1 MRLLQLNPDGNET
14 AALDFH
20 PMVTVVTGL
29 TPAGRERVI
38 NAVTAL
44 PNATDPGCKG
54 LLEAH
59 GILLDLDAKTLQMLG
74 LEAGLDVLIRPQD
87 VPRGPGETVG
97 GARGATFATGTV
109 GSNGDAATRDDAL
122 AEDEIVALDDL
133 DGDLAVVGPNA
144 VPGLDTSVLP
154 ASIEPLSVEDFLAVA
169 ERGTSPLLDAAVDR
183 EAQSAEALSIL
194 REAAEK
200 ARDGFRDTQIH
211 RQRAEAALERA
222 TSSDKGPNLR
232 LVTDEFEPDEVDLG
246 EGGAAVE
253 THETVEDQRRRR
265 TELEARVEELAATVA
280 RVDRGIT
287 ELASL
292 DPRPVQVLV
301 DAIQNPAPVEYVLS
315 ERGQELADEF
325 VRLQGEVNVL
335 EEGLAARGMDTPSA
349 MARLDTAR
357 DELARAEK
365 AMRPP
370 EYTDQDRLDLESAHD
385 EVLDAEKK
393 GRGRG
398 RKRMEEAQQRERAIL
413 DRMGFPTW
421 SAYVMGSSLMGI
433 DPAAEQRLEKAR
445 FELEA
450 AEQHW
455 SNVTAMI
462 EADPVHRELLD
473 RLEALYLEAF
483 DMLGGDDETQD
494 LENKLRNLQEA
505 KREVSMDELVEA
517 LVYQLEIVGIKLPAG
532 MTGIDRTVLV
542 AEAFLEET
550 KAIVDRLNELGDEK
564 VAALTELDEI
574 DDELATVLSFE
585 QLDESDAELA
595 EAAAQGAE
603 ALAQKERDL
612 EEARAAAAQVEKDLA
627 EIEREYDVAV
637 EEEAE
642 YAEFLEAREAL
653 LDAAIQVE
661 SVARGRLHKLASE
674 MAMAAALAAVG
685 LTADEYAAQLAAA
698 EQAESDREATAAA
711 AAFDEHADD
720 INHVA
725 SSFVSELELIGPTT
739 DSAFA
744 DAGDVDASPEAVEF
758 FLLARLAAL
767 RTVSFAGSVPLVID
781 DALTGKPEAEVEQLL
796 HKLERMSESV
806 QIIYLSDDETVTGWA
821 DNVGFEHAA
830 VVAASPAFG

>member
-1 MRLLQLNPDGNET
+1 MRLLQLNPDGNEV

-29 TPAGRERVI
+29 TPSGRERVI
-38 NAVTAL
+38 EAVTAL
-44 PNATDPGCKG
+44 PKGTDPGCNG

-59 GILLDLDAKTLQMLG
+59 GILLDLDAKTLQMLD
-74 LEAGLDVLIRPQD
+74 LETGLDVLIRPED
-87 VPRGPGETVG
+87 VPRNPGERVG
-97 GARGATFATGTV
+97 GASPASYATGTA
-109 GSNGDAATRDDAL
+109 GSNGVGGDDADHPEGS
-122 AEDEIVALDDL
+122 AGDAPAVPQLDL
-133 DGDLAVVGPNA
+133 SVLSSIQPLGPEEYLAVV
-144 VPGLDTSVLP
+144 
-154 ASIEPLSVEDFLAVA
+154 
-169 ERGTSPLLDAAVDR
+169 ERGAHPELDEAIDR
-183 EAQSAEALSIL
+183 QAQSAEALGIL

-200 ARDGFRDTQIH
+200 AREGFRDAQIR

-222 TSSDKGPNLR
+222 TSADRGPNLR
-232 LVTDEFEPDEVDLG
+232 LVTDEFEPDEAPD
-246 EGGAAVE
+246 EEPNE
-253 THETVEDQRRRR
+253 THETVQDQRARR
-265 TELEARVEELAATVA
+265 TELTARVEELNATVA

-301 DAIQNPAPVEYVLS
+301 DAIRNPAPVEYVVS

-325 VRLQGEVNVL
+325 VRLQSEVNVL
-335 EEGLAARGMDTPSA
+335 EEGLAARGMDTPTA
-349 MARLDTAR
+349 MARLDAAR
-357 DELARAEK
+357 DELSRAEK

-370 EYTDQDRLDLESAHD
+370 EYTDADRLELEAAHD
-385 EVLDAEKK
+385 EVLEAEKK
-393 GRGRG
+393 ARGRG
-398 RKRMEEAQQRERAIL
+398 RKRLEEAQQRERDIL

-455 SNVTAMI
+455 SDVTAMI

-483 DMLGGDDETQD
+483 DMLGGDDETED

-517 LVYQLEIVGIKLPAG
+517 LVYQLEIVGIKLPPG
-532 MTGIDRTVLV
+532 MTGVDRTVLV

-574 DDELATVLSFE
+574 EDELATLLTFE
-585 QLDESDAELA
+585 QLDESDAELEA
-595 EAAAQGAE
+595 AAAQGAE

-612 EEARAAAAQVEKDLA
+612 EEARVAAAQVEKDLA
-627 EIEREYDVAV
+627 EIEREHEVAV
-637 EEEAE
+637 EEEEE
-642 YAEFLEAREAL
+642 YADFVEAREAL

-661 SVARGRLHKLASE
+661 SVSRGRLNKLASE
-674 MAMAAALAAVG
+674 LALADALAEAG
-685 LTADEYAAQLAAA
+685 ISADEYQAALDAQAA
-698 EQAESDREATAAA
+698 EEAGRAGGAA
-711 AAFDEHADD
+711 DE
-720 INHVA
+720 IGEVA
-725 SSFVSELELIGPTT
+725 SSFATELEGVGPST
-739 DSAFA
+739 DAAFDDA
-744 DAGDVDASPEAVEF
+744 DDVDASPEAVEF

-767 RTVSFAGSVPLVID
+767 RTVSFAGSVPLIID
-781 DALTGKPEAEVEQLL
+781 DALTGKPRAEVEQLL

-806 QIIYLSDDETVTGWA
+806 QIIYLSDDDTVTGWA

>member
-1 MRLLQLNPDGNET
+1 MRLLQLNPDGNEA

-20 PMVTVVTGL
+20 PMVTVITGL
-29 TPAGRERVI
+29 TPSGRERVI
-38 NAVTAL
+38 DAVTAL
-44 PNATDPGCKG
+44 PKGTDPGCHG

-59 GILLDLDAKTLQMLG
+59 GILLDLDADTLQL
-74 LEAGLDVLIRPQD
+74 LDLNTDLDVLIRPQD
-87 VPRGPGETVG
+87 VPRGPGELVG
-97 GARGATFATGTV
+97 GVSPASYATGEA
-109 GSNGDAATRDDAL
+109 GSNGGAATVDADAATAPAPDAEL
-122 AEDEIVALDDL
+122 PA
-133 DGDLAVVGPNA
+133 
-144 VPGLDTSVLP
+144 LDTSVLP
-154 ASIEPLSVEDFLAVA
+154 VSIEPLSVEDFLAVV
-169 ERGTSPLLDAAVDR
+169 ERGAHPDLDAAVDR
-183 EAQSAEALSIL
+183 QAQSAEALSIL

-200 ARDGFRDTQIH
+200 ARDGFRDAQIH

-222 TSSDKGPNLR
+222 TAADKGPNLR
-232 LVTDEFEPDEVDLG
+232 LVTDEFEPDVVALDDAEDLDIT
-246 EGGAAVE
+246 EE
-253 THETVEDQRRRR
+253 TTTQTVADQRQRR
-265 TELEARVEELAATVA
+265 TELEARVEELNATVT

-301 DAIQNPAPVEYVLS
+301 DAIRNPAPVEYVVS

-325 VRLQGEVNVL
+325 VRLQAEVSVL
-335 EEGLAARGMDTPSA
+335 EEGLAARGMDTPTA
-349 MARLDTAR
+349 MARLDAAKE
-357 DELARAEK
+357 ELSRSEK

-370 EYTDQDRLDLESAHD
+370 EYTDQDRLELEAAHD

-398 RKRMEEAQQRERAIL
+398 RKRMEEAQQRERDIL

-483 DMLGGDDETQD
+483 DMLGGDDETTD

-517 LVYQLEIVGIKLPAG
+517 LAYQLEIVGIKLPPG
-532 MTGIDRTVLV
+532 MTGVDRTVLV

-574 DDELATVLSFE
+574 DDELATLLSFE
-585 QLDESDAELA
+585 DLDESDAQLA

-612 EEARAAAAQVEKDLA
+612 EEARAAAAQVEKDLE
-627 EIEREYDVAV
+627 EIQREYDVAV

-642 YAEFLEAREAL
+642 YAEFVEAREAL

-661 SVARGRLHKLASE
+661 SVSRGRLQKLATE
-674 MAMAAALAAVG
+674 LALADALAAAG
-685 LTADEYAAQLAAA
+685 ITAEEHAAQLAAA
-698 EQAESDREATAAA
+698 EQAARADEV
-711 AAFDEHADD
+711 DEHADD
-720 INHVA
+720 INDVA
-725 SSFVSELELIGPTT
+725 TSFVSELEAIGPTT
-739 DSAFA
+739 DSAFD

-767 RTVSFAGSVPLVID
+767 RTVSFAGSVPLIID
-781 DALTGKPEAEVEQLL
+781 DALTGKPQAEVEQLL
-796 HKLERMSESV
+796 QKLERMSESV

-830 VVAASPAFG
+830 VVAASPTFA

>member
-1 MRLLQLNPDGNET
+1 MRLLQLNPDGNES

-29 TPAGRERVI
+29 TPSGRARVI
-38 NAVTAL
+38 EAVTAL
-44 PNATDPGCKG
+44 PKGTDPGCNG

-59 GILLDLDAKTLQMLG
+59 GILLDLDAKTLRMLD
-74 LEAGLDVLIRPQD
+74 LEAGLDVLIRPED
-87 VPRGPGETVG
+87 VPRAPGEQVASAG
-97 GARGATFATGTV
+97 SYAAGTA
-109 GSNGDAATRDDAL
+109 GSNGDSAHGHGLPAG
-122 AEDEIVALDDL
+122 E
-133 DGDLAVVGPNA
+133 GPSTS
-144 VPGLDTSVLP
+144 VPQIDTSVLS
-154 ASIEPLSVEDFLAVA
+154 SIEPLSVEEFLAVV
-169 ERGTSPLLDAAVDR
+169 ERGAHPELDAAIDR
-183 EAQSAEALSIL
+183 QAQSAEALTIL

-200 ARDGFRDTQIH
+200 ARDGYRDAQIR

-222 TSSDKGPNLR
+222 TSSDRGPNLR
-232 LVTDEFEPDEVDLG
+232 LVTDEFEPDEELDH
-246 EGGAAVE
+246 GAGE
-253 THETVEDQRRRR
+253 THETVQDQRVRR
-265 TELEARVEELAATVA
+265 TELGARVEELTATVA
-280 RVDRGIT
+280 RIDRGIT

-301 DAIQNPAPVEYVLS
+301 DAIRNPAPVEYVVS

-325 VRLQGEVNVL
+325 VRLQAEVNVL
-335 EEGLAARGMDTPSA
+335 EEGLAARGMDTPTA
-349 MARLDTAR
+349 MARLDAAR
-357 DELARAEK
+357 EELSRAEK

-370 EYTDQDRLDLESAHD
+370 EYTDQDRLELEAAHD
-385 EVLDAEKK
+385 EVLEAEKK

-398 RKRMEEAQQRERAIL
+398 RKRLEEAQQRERDIL

-455 SNVTAMI
+455 SDVTAMI

-483 DMLGGDDETQD
+483 DMLGGDDETDD

-517 LVYQLEIVGIKLPAG
+517 LVYQLEIVGIKLPPG
-532 MTGIDRTVLV
+532 MSGVDRTVLV

-574 DDELATVLSFE
+574 EDELATLLTFE
-585 QLDESDAELA
+585 QLDESDAELEA
-595 EAAAQGAE
+595 AAAQGAE

-612 EEARAAAAQVEKDLA
+612 EEARVAAAQVEKDLA
-627 EIEREYDVAV
+627 EIEREHDVAV
-637 EEEAE
+637 EEEEE
-642 YAEFLEAREAL
+642 YADFVEAREAL

-661 SVARGRLHKLASE
+661 SVSRGRLNKLAAELALATALAEAGISAE
-674 MAMAAALAAVG
+674 DYQRARDAEAAA
-685 LTADEYAAQLAAA
+685 DEASG
-698 EQAESDREATAAA
+698 SDEIG
-711 AAFDEHADD
+711 D
-720 INHVA
+720 VA
-725 SSFVSELELIGPTT
+725 SSFVTELESVGPTT
-739 DSAFA
+739 DAAFD
-744 DAGDVDASPEAVEF
+744 DAEDVDASPEAVEF

-767 RTVSFAGSVPLVID
+767 RTVSFAGSVPLIID
-781 DALTGKPEAEVEQLL
+781 DALAGKPQAEVEQLL

-806 QIIYLSDDETVTGWA
+806 QIIYLSDDATVTGWA